1 MQADLMRTHVAALER
16 QLNDTLD
23 ELSTLEA
30 RMDRMVDREEQ
41 SPSPPSTSPTHDHPS
56 AAAVVTSAEMLQ
68 AELDRDR
75 RDTECLLPEGG
86 DTGTPKAAY
95 TFKRSKEAT
104 RRPSQGGRAP
114 TAPPHSTA

>member
-1 MQADLMRTHVAALER
+1 MRTHVAALER

-41 SPSPPSTSPTHDHPS
+41 SPSPPSPTHDHPP
-56 AAAVVTSAEMLQ
+56 AAAVVTSAEILQ
-68 AELDRDR
+68 AELDR
-75 RDTECLLPEGG
+75 RDTECLDLLPEGG